1 MRHVTG
7 LAKTSCVLAFFFCLV
22 AACTEDKSIGGVTLT
37 SSAAIELYPVANQT
51 GTVSFYASSNWKAT
65 CTADWFVFTPSKG
78 SAGENT
84 ITLTTISGNRTKATR
99 SGQLMITSG
108 GSQKSVTVVQSGKYA
123 LFMQDETTQGPE
135 GGELTLFFVSNLE
148 ENDKLQVGYHEMDWI
163 GWADQSRMTRSE
175 WKGSLPKLYLQPNTS
190 TEIRTASYVL
200 MMGTPDGE
208 WLGLDTCYVHQL
220 CNDDDYESTDYS
232 ADGTVTLLQRA
243 TMGRGINVVMMG
255 DGFADRDIANGTYM
269 QVMLKT
275 LENMFSEEPVRS
287 LRDYFTVYAVTAV
300 SKNSGVRV
308 GGSISR
314 STVFSTVPSL
324 TDSNISCDE
333 EKIKEYMRKVSGVN
347 PQNTQSIVILNCH
360 SHNGVT
366 YWYTDYSHNPLHY
379 SLALC
384 PVIDSLESETFRQ
397 VLTHEAIGHGLGK
410 LGDEY
415 SYESQGR
422 VTDEAASKLNSMH
435 DYGWLTNV
443 DSSSDPSA
451 VAWSWFIGNAWFQ
464 NEAIGIYEGGYTY
477 IAGIFRPTEE
487 SMMNSNRSP
496 FNAPSRYAIYKK
508 VMELGEGRTD
518 VSYDEFV
525 DFDAQHKPER
535 WDYSTTRSQ
544 ASWQQWR
551 PAPPRVKCLDM

>member
-1 MRHVTG
+1 
-7 LAKTSCVLAFFFCLV
+7 
-22 AACTEDKSIGGVTLT
+22 
-37 SSAAIELYPVANQT
+37 
-51 GTVSFYASSNWKAT
+51 
-65 CTADWFVFTPSKG
+65 
-78 SAGENT
+78 
-84 ITLTTISGNRTKATR
+84 
-99 SGQLMITSG
+99 
-108 GSQKSVTVVQSGKYA
+108 
-123 LFMQDETTQGPE
+123 
-135 GGELTLFFVSNLE
+135 
-148 ENDKLQVGYHEMDWI
+148 
-163 GWADQSRMTRSE
+163 
-175 WKGSLPKLYLQPNTS
+175 
-190 TEIRTASYVL
+190 
-200 MMGTPDGE
+200 
-208 WLGLDTCYVHQL
+208 
-220 CNDDDYESTDYS
+220 
-232 ADGTVTLLQRA
+232 
-243 TMGRGINVVMMG
+243 
-255 DGFADRDIANGTYM
+255 
-269 QVMLKT
+269 
-275 LENMFSEEPVRS
+275 
-287 LRDYFTVYAVTAV
+287 
-300 SKNSGVRV
+300 
-308 GGSISR
+308 
-314 STVFSTVPSL
+314 
-324 TDSNISCDE
+324 
-333 EKIKEYMRKVSGVN
+333 MRKVSGVN
-347 PQNTQSIVILNCH
+347 TQNTQSIVILNCH

-508 VMELGEGRTD
+508 VMELVEGRTD

-535 WDYSTTRSQ
+535 WNYITTRSQ
-544 ASWQQWR
+544 VPWQQWR
-551 PAPPRVKCLDM
+551 PAPPRVKRLDM